1 MHIGTRRLLWLC
13 LAAAPALALVASAS
27 ARSADTAAP
36 YVPGLGEI
44 MAATQM
50 RHLKLWYAGAAQN
63 WPLADYEVDELAE
76 GFADAARYHPH
87 HKDAPRPL
95 PELIPQFTAAP
106 IAALRTAIAAHN
118 PVDFAAAYDA
128 LTAGCNGCHAA
139 AGFAF
144 NVVTR
149 PTANPYSN
157 QQFAPQPP
165 TPGR

>member
-1 MHIGTRRLLWLC
+1 MHFGTRRLLWLC

-118 PVDFAAAYDA
+118 PVDFRRVRRAHRR
-128 LTAGCNGCHAA
+128 LQRCHA
-139 AGFAF
+139 
-144 NVVTR
+144 R
-149 PTANPYSN
+149 PASLSTSSPARPR
-157 QQFAPQPP
+157 
-165 TPGR
+165 TW